1 MNFRSDGL
9 KFDLELSIAP
19 DKSWGLVVTTA
30 RGAFVTDFQRPGGF
44 AALYLGFAYAVGIA
58 LFLVVLDYPNI
69 TSVEQKME
77 MLVANQMLFHIMHLV
92 LYVVFGVALVIFALA
107 LHERLKDAAAF
118 PVRLGTVLG
127 VLWAGLLVASGMV
140 TISGID
146 PALRLYET
154 DPAQAAVYWSEI
166 EAVAEGIG
174 LGRGEILG
182 GLMTLLFAL
191 AGLRGAVF
199 PKALNY
205 LGLSPALWAL
215 PPQCPTCTT

>member
-1 MNFRSDGL
+1 M
-9 KFDLELSIAP
+9 
-19 DKSWGLVVTTA
+19 
-30 RGAFVTDFQRPGGF
+30 TDFQRPGGL

-77 MLVANQMLFHIMHLV
+77 LLVANQLLFHVIHLV
-92 LYVVFGVALVIFALA
+92 LYVIFGVALVVFALS
-107 LHERLKDAAAF
+107 LHERLKAVAPF
-118 PVRLGTVLG
+118 SVQLGTVFG

-154 DPAQAAVYWSEI
+154 DPAQAAVYWSGI
-166 EAVAEGIG
+166 EAVASGIG

-199 PKALNY
+199 PKVLNY
-205 LGLSPALWAL
+205 LGVFVGIVGVASTVPGLHDLAGLFGIAQLLWFL
-215 PPQCPTCTT
+215 WLGIVLLTGRSVRHEM

>member
-1 MNFRSDGL
+1 MT
-9 KFDLELSIAP
+9 E
-19 DKSWGLVVTTA
+19 
-30 RGAFVTDFQRPGGF
+30 FQRPGGF
-44 AALYLGFAYAVGIA
+44 AALYLGLAYAVGIA

-69 TSVEQKME
+69 TSIEQKME
-77 MLVANQMLFHIMHLV
+77 MLVANQMLFHIIHLV

-107 LHERLKDAAAF
+107 LHEMLKNAAAF
-118 PVRLGTVLG
+118 SVRLGTVLG

-146 PALRLYET
+146 PALQLYET
-154 DPAQAAVYWSEI
+154 DPAQAAVYWSGI
-166 EAVAEGIG
+166 ETVAEGIG

-199 PKALNY
+199 PKILNY
-205 LGLSPALWAL
+205 LGIFVGIAGIASTVPGLHDLAGLFGITQLLWFLWIGTVMLTGRGVRHQA
-215 PPQCPTCTT
+215 

>member
-1 MNFRSDGL
+1 M
-9 KFDLELSIAP
+9 
-19 DKSWGLVVTTA
+19 TY
-30 RGAFVTDFQRPGGF
+30 FQRPGGF
-44 AALYLGFAYAVGIA
+44 AAIYLGLAYAVGIA
-58 LFLVVLDYPNI
+58 LFLVVLDYPSI
-69 TSVEQKME
+69 TSAEQKME
-77 MLVANQMLFHIMHLV
+77 LLVANAMLFHVMQLV
-92 LYVVFGVALVIFALA
+92 LYVIFGVVLVIFALA
-107 LHERLKDAAAF
+107 LHERLKDAAPFA
-118 PVRLGTVLG
+118 VRLGTVLG

-154 DPAQAAVYWSEI
+154 DPIQAAVYWSGI
-166 EAVAEGIG
+166 ETVAEGIG

-205 LGLSPALWAL
+205 LGVFVGIAGIASTVPGLHDLAGLFGIAQLLWILWLGTVMLAGRDVRHE
-215 PPQCPTCTT
+215 T